1 MDGPERVH
9 VEDAGWH
16 AVRPEET
23 SPRLLSKMAVE
34 AAKVEGVK
42 ADLRRR
48 GVAEA
53 GWVQAEGPGSAG
65 IFWQELQGGERNLK
79 AAAMPVREA
88 AALSSVQCMAHWTQ
102 QRLFDHG
109 KAEDPKCKLCLK
121 EPGTLFHR
129 RFKCQATEEH
139 RRAEMPEWL
148 RALANKAAEKEPQLG
163 ELFAAGLFPTPS
175 GLAPRPVHSQEGKV
189 KWINRPA
196 CGRVFGELATDGSGF
211 HPRFPG
217 LRRAGWAVAMLD
229 QNKRVFS
236 VAYGAVPLR

>member
-1 MDGPERVH
+1 M
-9 VEDAGWH
+9 H

-23 SPRLLSKMAVE
+23 SPRLLSKLAVE
-34 AAKVEGVK
+34 AAKVEGAK

-53 GWVQAEGPGSAG
+53 GWVQAEGPGNAG

-148 RALANKAAEKEPQLG
+148 RALANQAAEKEPQLG
-163 ELFAAGLFPTPS
+163 ELFVAGFSYSLRPGSEAGAQPGWQGQVDQQAGL
-175 GLAPRPVHSQEGKV
+175 RQ
-189 KWINRPA
+189 
-196 CGRVFGELATDGSGF
+196 
-211 HPRFPG
+211 
-217 LRRAGWAVAMLD
+217 
-229 QNKRVFS
+229 S
-236 VAYGAVPLR
+236 VW